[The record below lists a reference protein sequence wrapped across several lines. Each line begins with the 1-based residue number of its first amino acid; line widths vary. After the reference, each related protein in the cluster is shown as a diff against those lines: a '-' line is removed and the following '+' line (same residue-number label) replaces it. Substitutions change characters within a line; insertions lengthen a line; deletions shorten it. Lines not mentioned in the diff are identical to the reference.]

1 MEITK
6 IINNN
11 VVSGLDESGRE
22 TIWIGTGIG
31 FHYKTE
37 GVFDESIIQKKFHL
51 EDSEAVSKFAGIAA
65 GIPYGYIQ
73 TAEEII
79 SIAHKKLR
87 HRLDRS
93 IHIGLTEHLCCA
105 VERKN
110 QGIELPNALLWEIK
124 NYYPEEYAVGIEA
137 LSIIVEKLNIV
148 LSEDEAGFIAIHIVN
163 AEMGNFNSRGY
174 DIVVMTKDII
184 NIIQYHFQKDLDHRS
199 FAFEELMVYIKHM
212 LRRIIT
218 NQMHHGEDE
227 EICALICTKFPSAY
241 DCSAKIAKFILQQ
254 MKVQP
259 NMEEIAYMTL
269 NINRAMRDK

>member
-124 NYYPEEYAVGIEA
+124 NYYPEEYAVGNQEL
-137 LSIIVEKLNIV
+137 LSGRIRCGKSRITIRKNTLWESKPSV
-148 LSEDEAGFIAIHIVN
+148 LLWKS
-163 AEMGNFNSRGY
+163 
-174 DIVVMTKDII
+174 
-184 NIIQYHFQKDLDHRS
+184 
-199 FAFEELMVYIKHM
+199 
-212 LRRIIT
+212 
-218 NQMHHGEDE
+218 
-227 EICALICTKFPSAY
+227 
-241 DCSAKIAKFILQQ
+241 
-254 MKVQP
+254 
-259 NMEEIAYMTL
+259 
-269 NINRAMRDK
+269 

>member
-1 MEITK
+1 MCI
-6 IINNN
+6 
-11 VVSGLDESGRE
+11 R
-22 TIWIGTGIG
+22 
-31 FHYKTE
+31 
-37 GVFDESIIQKKFHL
+37 
-51 EDSEAVSKFAGIAA
+51 DS
-65 GIPYGYIQ
+65 IQ

-199 FAFEELMVYIKHM
+199 FAFEELVV
-212 LRRIIT
+212 LS
-218 NQMHHGEDE
+218 
-227 EICALICTKFPSAY
+227 LIHISVP
-241 DCSAKIAKFILQQ
+241 L
-254 MKVQP
+254 
-259 NMEEIAYMTL
+259 L
-269 NINRAMRDK
+269 